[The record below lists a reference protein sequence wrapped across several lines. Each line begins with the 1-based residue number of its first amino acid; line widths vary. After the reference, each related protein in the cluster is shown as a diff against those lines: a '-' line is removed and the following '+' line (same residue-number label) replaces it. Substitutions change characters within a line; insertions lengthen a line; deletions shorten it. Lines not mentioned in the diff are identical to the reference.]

1 MPVALRGLPNLL
13 RGIQTPRW
21 KHLELEF
28 KIVNSMRPEI
38 RVPLLVVFLLA
49 QRLVLLVT

>member
-1 MPVALRGLPNLL
+1 MGMVEELL
-13 RGIQTPRW
+13 RQTRHNPG
-21 KHLELEF
+21 LGMQS
-28 KIVNSMRPEI
+28 KIVNSMRPGI